1 MGDFFDGESFSV
13 RPYFNWRPSEHF
25 RLTVEYSVD
34 DIDLPTGSFVTR
46 LTRIRTDIVFSSQ
59 LSWVNLFQW
68 DNVLNTLGINSRLH
82 WIPQAGREAFLVLNH
97 NMRDIDGQRTFRSD
111 SAELTAKINYTFRF

>member
-1 MGDFFDGESFSV
+1 M

-25 RLTVEYSVD
+25 RLNVEYSVD

-46 LTRIRTDIVFSSQ
+46 LTRIRTDIVFSSR

-68 DNVLNTLGINSRLH
+68 DNVSNTLGINSRLH

-97 NMRDIDGQRTFRSD
+97 NMLDIDGQRTFRSD

>member
-1 MGDFFDGESFSV
+1 MWSGTSNCKELWEAV
-13 RPYFNWRPSEHF
+13 
-25 RLTVEYSVD
+25 L
-34 DIDLPTGSFVTR
+34 
-46 LTRIRTDIVFSSQ
+46 
-59 LSWVNLFQW
+59 